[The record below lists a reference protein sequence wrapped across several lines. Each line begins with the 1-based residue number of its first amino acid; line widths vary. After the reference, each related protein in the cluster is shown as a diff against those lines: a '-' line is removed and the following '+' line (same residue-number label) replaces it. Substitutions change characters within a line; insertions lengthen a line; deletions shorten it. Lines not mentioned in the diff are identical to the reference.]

1 MPVVQSQTNALSW
14 FTQLRSVELILGCQG
29 GSTLVR
35 ENNSGGSNARVLVPL
50 SVVGSF
56 ELDKFDFPGLRQ
68 YEFSAKRLAQQYL
81 LLDPGC

>member
-1 MPVVQSQTNALSW
+1 VFNSSLIGCALVVQESDECLEL

-35 ENNSGGSNARVLVPL
+35 ENNSGGSNRCACACT
-50 SVVGSF
+50 SVFVGSF

-68 YEFSAKRLAQQYL
+68 QFSAK
-81 LLDPGC
+81 G